1 MRSIFLI
8 ISYIFSSLFV
18 NRNKAL
24 NTTAEPM
31 PTAKNLYDYT
41 MTSLEGQSVP
51 LSTYKG
57 KVVVI
62 INVASKCGY
71 TPQYGELE
79 KFYEANKDRG
89 VVILGFPANNFGAQ
103 EPGSNSEIRQF
114 CTRNYGVS
122 FPMFSKISVEG
133 SDIHPLY
140 KFLTTKSENGVED
153 SRVKWNFQK
162 YIIDKNGRLVG
173 HFDSGVKVT
182 DKGFVETIEKLIKN

>member
-162 YIIDKNGRLVG
+162 YVIDKNGRLVG

-182 DKGFVETIEKLIKN
+182 DKGFVETIESLLKK

>member
-31 PTAKNLYDYT
+31 PTAKNLYDFT

-182 DKGFVETIEKLIKN
+182 DKGFVETIEKLIK

>member
-24 NTTAEPM
+24 NTAAESM
-31 PTAKNLYDYT
+31 PTTKNLYDFT

-51 LSTYKG
+51 LSSYKG

-71 TPQYGELE
+71 TPQYAELE
-79 KFYEANKDRG
+79 KFYE
-89 VVILGFPANNFGAQ
+89 ANNFGAQ
-103 EPGSNSEIRQF
+103 EPGSNKEIREF

-162 YIIDKNGRLVG
+162 YVIDKNGRLVG

-182 DKGFVETIEKLIKN
+182 DKGFVETIEALIKK

>member
-162 YIIDKNGRLVG
+162 YVIDKNGRLVG

-182 DKGFVETIEKLIKN
+182 DKGFVETIEALIKK

>member
-8 ISYIFSSLFV
+8 ISYIFSALFV

-24 NTTAEPM
+24 NTNTTPMTAN
-31 PTAKNLYDYT
+31 KSLYDFT

-71 TPQYGELE
+71 TPQYAELE

-89 VVILGFPANNFGAQ
+89 VVLLGFPANNFGAQ

-140 KFLTTKSENGVED
+140 KFLTTKSENGVGD

>member
-182 DKGFVETIEKLIKN
+182 DKGFVETIEKLIK